1 MILDTKLAERL
12 NTKIDAEDERAV
24 QTMASGML
32 MNYGEYK
39 YSAGYR
45 KALADCKLLI
55 EQTSE
60 ELMKE

>member
-12 NTKIDAEDERAV
+12 NTKIGEEDERAV

-32 MNYGEYK
+32 QNYGEYK

-55 EQTSE
+55 EQTLD